1 MSDFAMMRADLVRR
15 GLLDAD
21 FKLTDA
27 GRDYA
32 DQLLLD
38 LRDVEARQDPAGA
51 RVVWNT
57 SRGRM
62 AA

>member
-1 MSDFAMMRADLVRR
+1 MTDFAMMRADLVRR

-21 FKLTDA
+21 FNLTDA
-27 GRDYA
+27 GRAYA
-32 DQLLLD
+32 DQLIMD
-38 LRDVEARQDPAGA
+38 LRDVEAEGDPAGR
-51 RVVWNT
+51 RVVWDT

>member
-1 MSDFAMMRADLVRR
+1 MRADLVRR
-15 GLLDAD
+15 GLLDAR
-21 FKLTDA
+21 FNLTDA

-32 DQLLLD
+32 NQLIAD
-38 LRDVEARQDPAGA
+38 LREAEAEQDPAGR
-51 RVVWNT
+51 RVAWDT